1 MKNLEKILTEQDESE
16 YSSGVPRSETVSRET
31 IPGETA
37 PPETTRQQ
45 MDLEEVGSRHK
56 ELHSIPSQ
64 SAVPHDAPAQ
74 RVTQPQATPKVS
86 QPYRDQIRRMIEGR
100 RSRRHLAEIKLA
112 EQQGISPDLITRS
125 RTEDGLVIG
134 ELSTDSIFEF
144 TIKILLFDLPLSQ
157 YHALAGQT
165 LTVLNITHIEAE
177 GGFECWPKGV
187 GVVDSVQFTL
197 KFSKDSEM
205 DIKIPLP
212 FLKDRNWVGVSD
224 TYFRFERLSGDLE
237 EYEDLVENIV
247 DVFEKRWNANP
258 NNPRW

>member
-1 MKNLEKILTEQDESE
+1 
-16 YSSGVPRSETVSRET
+16 
-31 IPGETA
+31 
-37 PPETTRQQ
+37 

-56 ELHSIPSQ
+56 ELHYIPSQ
-64 SAVPHDAPAQ
+64 IAVPHGAPAQ
-74 RVTQPQATPKVS
+74 PMTQPQATPKVN
-86 QPYRDQIRRMIEGR
+86 QPYRDQIRRMIEER
-100 RSRRHLAEIKLA
+100 RGRRHLTEIKLA

-134 ELSTDSIFEF
+134 ELPADSIFEF
-144 TIKILLFDLPLSQ
+144 AIQILLFDLPLSR

-177 GGFECWPKGV
+177 GGFECWSKGV
-187 GVVDSVQFTL
+187 GVVNGVQFTL
-197 KFSKDSEM
+197 QFSKDSEM

-237 EYEDLVENIV
+237 EYEDLVEKIV
-247 DVFEKRWNANP
+247 GVFEKGWDPNP